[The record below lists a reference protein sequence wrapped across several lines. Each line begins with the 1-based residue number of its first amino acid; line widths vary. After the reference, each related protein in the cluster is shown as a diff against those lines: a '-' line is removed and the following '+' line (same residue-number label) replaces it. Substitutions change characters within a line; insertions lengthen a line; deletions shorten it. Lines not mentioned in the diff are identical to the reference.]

1 MIVAVTLINGLMT
14 YVTSDNALKI
24 MLYFVGI
31 IFVSRFTQGYIIGL
45 ATTAV
50 SVLLFDLLFVQPFY
64 SLQFYQNGYGIIFL
78 AMFVTATICW
88 PNTDTRYD

>member
-50 SVLLFDLLFVQPFY
+50 SVLLFDLFIVGAAILFVAVLPKWVWHYLFGDVCHG
-64 SLQFYQNGYGIIFL
+64 N
-78 AMFVTATICW
+78 V
-88 PNTDTRYD
+88 N